1 MGLGLRMVIYKVL
14 PRGLQPLT
22 LQLQARLTFIL
33 QLKLDWGL
41 RLLQE
46 GMPLPWQ
53 DIALS
58 RFTPG
63 FDLNEESSFGL
74 RLY

>member
-53 DIALS
+53 DIAL
-58 RFTPG
+58 
-63 FDLNEESSFGL
+63 
-74 RLY
+74 

>member
-33 QLKLDWGL
+33 QLKFDWGL

-46 GMPLPWQ
+46 VMPLPWQ
-53 DIALS
+53 DIAL
-58 RFTPG
+58 
-63 FDLNEESSFGL
+63 
-74 RLY
+74 